1 MVSLVT
7 LFKKIRGYFYKYN
20 IDVMDNSASLS
31 EVLQNNL
38 SVIRFGDGEFDI
50 ISGRS
55 IPYQKYEKKLAQDME
70 KIILDGSSDNVLVCL
85 PDVFS
90 NISRYNKS
98 CQNFYYESFFYQNR
112 HILQKIQLTYKKYG
126 STFLSRPYIDLKD
139 KSNVADYFA
148 KLKMLW
154 EKRDVLIIEGKY
166 TRSGENNDLFDNSKS
181 VKRIIAPS
189 HNAFDKCQLIEQAIL
204 ENSADRLILLM
215 LGPTSKV
222 IVDDLKNKQNIPN
235 QIIDIGHIDSEY
247 EWFKMGVTKKVKIPH
262 KHTAEFNND
271 DGKVDLLTDKEYE
284 QQIINVID

>member
-1 MVSLVT
+1 MFPVA
-7 LFKKIRGYFYKYN
+7 LFKKIRGHFYRYN
-20 IDVMDNSASLS
+20 INVIDNNASLK
-31 EVLQNNL
+31 EVLKNDL

-55 IPYQKYEKKLAQDME
+55 IPYQRYEKKLAQNME
-70 KIILDGSSDNVLVCL
+70 KIILGGSSDNVLVCL

-90 NISRYNKS
+90 GMNRYNKD

-112 HILQKIQLTYKKYG
+112 YILQKIQLTYKKYG
-126 STFLSRPYIDLKD
+126 STFLSRPYIDIKD
-139 KSNVADYFA
+139 KSNAADYFD

-166 TRSGENNDLFDNSKS
+166 TRSGENNDLFDNAKS

-189 HNAFDKCQLIEQAIL
+189 RNAFDKYQLIERSIL
-204 ENSADRLILLM
+204 ENSGDRLILLM
-215 LGPTSKV
+215 LGPTSKI
-222 IVDDLKNKQNIPN
+222 IVDDLKNKQKVSN

-247 EWFKMGVTKKVKIPH
+247 EWFKMGATKKVKIPH

-271 DGKVDLLTDKEYE
+271 DIKVDLLADKEYE
-284 QQIINVID
+284 QQIIDIVD

>member
-1 MVSLVT
+1 MVSPVAL
-7 LFKKIRGYFYKYN
+7 LKKIRGHFYRYN
-20 IDVMDNSASLS
+20 IDVMDNNASLN
-31 EVLQNNL
+31 EVLKNDL

-50 ISGRS
+50 ISGCS
-55 IPYQKYEKKLAQDME
+55 IPYQRYEKKLAQNME
-70 KIILDGSSDNVLVCL
+70 KIILDGSSDNILVCL

-90 NISRYNKS
+90 NMSRYNKN

-112 HILQKIQLTYKKYG
+112 HILKKIQLAHKKYG

-139 KSNVADYFA
+139 KSNVADYFD

-154 EKRDVLIIEGKY
+154 EKRDILIVEGKY
-166 TRSGENNDLFDNSKS
+166 TRSGENNNLFDNSKS

-189 HNAFDKCQLIEQAIL
+189 RNAFDKRQLIERVIL
-204 ENSADRLILLM
+204 ENSGDRLILLM

-222 IVDDLKNKQNIPN
+222 IVDDLKNKQKISN

-247 EWFKMGVTKKVKIPH
+247 EWFKMGATKKVKIPH

-271 DGKVDLLTDKEYE
+271 DGKVDLLADKKYE
-284 QQIINVID
+284 QQIIKVVD